1 MYTRYVITRDTLGT
15 HWKHIRNTHIC
26 AYTLRHNQSM
36 LGEGYD
42 VLFGTH
48 WNTSGTHWE
57 HIRNT
62 HKVSTA
68 YVSRIH
74 TERERER
81 ERKRKSSQERERERE
96 GETDLP
102 RVCWRQ
108 VMTSLGTH

>member
-1 MYTRYVITRDTLGT
+1 
-15 HWKHIRNTHIC
+15 
-26 AYTLRHNQSM
+26 M

-81 ERKRKSSQERERERE
+81 ERKRKSSQEREREGGRNRPAE
-96 GETDLP
+96 SMLEAGDDVIRNT
-102 RVCWRQ
+102 
-108 VMTSLGTH
+108 LGTH